1 MGKIFYYS
9 FISEM
14 ENCFENANFIMINI
28 QKTHIQPYIITPT
41 SILLKN
47 FKEVTFKFCS
57 GVKEWDNIHN
67 SGSEGS

>member
-14 ENCFENANFIMINI
+14 ENCFENANFIMTNI
-28 QKTHIQPYIITPT
+28 QTHIHPYIITPT

-47 FKEVTFKFCS
+47 DVLKVTFKFCS
-57 GVKEWDNIHN
+57 AIKEWDKIHN
-67 SGSEGS
+67 SESEGS